1 MLGVYVLQKVH
12 ALRLDP
18 RRSSQ
23 RYFGCWCRCLRCW
36 IGGEVG
42 VGTQLLYDPDNHRYT
57 FSMNKN
63 LTIMLASGAII
74 LLGLFFY
81 WLQGESAVDSVT
93 EFPSETTSETTPAIP
108 APTDQPAIEEPV
120 ADLPV
125 TPSPL
130 EPIVASKACYVGGCS
145 GQVCS
150 SEEGVITN
158 CLYQEA
164 YACYQQAT
172 CERQTTGECGWTLSP
187 TLLACIAAS
196 AEDGPFEEA
205 R

>member
-1 MLGVYVLQKVH
+1 
-12 ALRLDP
+12 
-18 RRSSQ
+18 
-23 RYFGCWCRCLRCW
+23 
-36 IGGEVG
+36 
-42 VGTQLLYDPDNHRYT
+42 
-57 FSMNKN
+57 MNKN

-81 WLQGESAVDSVT
+81 WLQGGSTVDSVT
-93 EFPSETTSETTPAIP
+93 EFPSETTPEATPTIP

-120 ADLPV
+120 ANLPV

-130 EPIVASKACYVGGCS
+130 EPIVASEACYVGGCS

-150 SEEGVITN
+150 GEEDVITN
-158 CLYQEA
+158 CLYQEF

-172 CERQTTGECGWTLSP
+172 CERQTTGACGWTQSP
-187 TLLACIAAS
+187 TLVACIAATV
-196 AEDGPFEEA
+196 EDGSLEET